1 VLLALALAACAAPP
15 AGEDGVLPGS
25 IGVAV
30 TPASSGVVI
39 SALREG
45 RRGELRVGDV
55 VLSYNGQAIADP
67 RQFYR
72 LVTDSR
78 PGSLARLE
86 VLREGARRV
95 VEVPVVELDTSP
107 RS

>member
-1 VLLALALAACAAPP
+1 
-15 AGEDGVLPGS
+15 
-25 IGVAV
+25 
-30 TPASSGVVI
+30 
-39 SALREG
+39 
-45 RRGELRVGDV
+45 V
-55 VLSYNGQAIADP
+55 VLTYNGQAIADP

-78 PGSLARLE
+78 PGSVARLE

-95 VEVPVVELDTSP
+95 VDVPVVELDTSP